1 MIFEN
6 PAAFVFLLAIPAFY
20 ILRHY
25 KIFAEISFPLAF
37 SDWGGKAFSW
47 KGGTFTFLALLA
59 RLFSWTAFVL
69 LVAALAS
76 PVIRQ
81 KEKIYTS
88 RGADI
93 LFVLDTS
100 PSMAS
105 RDISLANT
113 TLTRFEA
120 AKEGIKTLVN
130 AESGADYGIIAM
142 ASEAAA
148 VIPPTSNHSLFFK
161 RLEELKIGALGE
173 SSALGTGI
181 STAVYHLQASNAPKK
196 CIVLITDGENNAGKV
211 HPETAAALAAEN
223 KIALYSL
230 GIGTKG
236 TVPIEYTDPF
246 TGEFHSGLY
255 ESDFD
260 TQELGAIAKAAG
272 GKYFGIENMADLA
285 QSFSEIARK
294 ENTRQSFYYK
304 SVDKDCYRNFL
315 LAALIFFSL
324 SWLLRRLVL
333 KEAV

>member
-6 PAAFVFLLAIPAFY
+6 PSAFVFLLAVPLFY
-20 ILRHY
+20 LLRHY
-25 KIFAEISFPLAF
+25 KVFSKISFPLTF
-37 SDWGGKAFSW
+37 SDWKGKVFTW
-47 KGGTFTFLALLA
+47 KGLHITFFMITA
-59 RLFSWTAFVL
+59 RVFVWL
-69 LVAALAS
+69 SFAALVFALAN
-76 PVIRQ
+76 PVLRQ

-105 RDISLANT
+105 RDIALANGT
-113 TLTRFEA
+113 FTRFEA
-120 AKEGIKTLVN
+120 AKAGIKLLVEN
-130 AESGADYGIIAM
+130 EGGANYGLVAM
-142 ASEAAA
+142 ASESAA
-148 VIPPTSNHSLFFK
+148 VIPPTSNRDIFF
-161 RLEELKIGALGE
+161 RRIEELKIGSLGD

-181 STAVYHLQASNAPKK
+181 CTAVYHLSSSKAPKK

-211 HPETAAALAAEN
+211 HPETAAALALEN
-223 KIALYSL
+223 GIVLYAL

-236 TVPIEYTDPF
+236 TVPIEYADPV

-260 TQELGAIAKAAG
+260 SSELNSIALMAG
-272 GKYFGIENMADLA
+272 GKYFGIENMADLS

-294 ENTRQSFYYK
+294 ENMLQSFYYK

-315 LAALIFFSL
+315 LLSLVFFALAWFIKRII
-324 SWLLRRLVL
+324 LR
-333 KEAV
+333 EA

>member
-6 PAAFVFLLAIPAFY
+6 PAAFAFILAVPAFY

-25 KIFAEISFPLAF
+25 KIFSKISFPLTF
-37 SDWGGKAFSW
+37 SDWKGKTFSW
-47 KGGTFTFLALLA
+47 KSGAFTFLAFVSRVFAWLA
-59 RLFSWTAFVL
+59 FIS
-69 LVAALAS
+69 LVAALAN
-76 PVIRQ
+76 PIIRQ

-120 AKEGIKTLVN
+120 AKEGIRTLVN
-130 AESGADYGIIAM
+130 AEKGANYGLVAM

-148 VIPPTSNHSLFFK
+148 VIPPTSNHELFFK

-181 STAVYHLQASNAPKK
+181 CTAVYHLVSSKAPKK

-211 HPETAAALAAEN
+211 HPETAAALASEN
-223 KIALYSL
+223 GIALYSL

-236 TVPIEYTDPF
+236 TVPIEYSDPF

-260 TQELGAIAKAAG
+260 SEELNAISLAAG

-285 QSFSEIARK
+285 MSFSEIARK
-294 ENTRQSFYYK
+294 EDTQQSFYYK

-315 LAALIFFSL
+315 LAALIFLAL
-324 SWLLRRLVL
+324 SWSIRRLIL
-333 KEAV
+333 REA